1 MLRVVYTPRYSDS
14 CRFTLHGG
22 AAEPGAGGEAGDEHE
37 SIYFLDLKEC
47 RYRQFYRVLY
57 THYIRSYTTSYVY
70 MSSTSIYIT
79 TEERSNVGEPESSA
93 FRTGG
98 SVSRTRRFSRGVIYT
113 LIPCSLIFL
122 FNSRYLYSVLS
133 NPYVLSSQQ
142 DRFYHPNNLVS
153 ISTPDLVPVS
163 TVPSATHR
171 AAVAFCLPTGRP
183 PFGRVCPSTSSSRL
197 APFLFYLFD
206 LDLDLDLDFDPHFTF
221 TLPSPQHHTSLQMAT
236 HVLTATT
243 TTAAAPQN
251 QISVYGHPSPTN
263 SSTTTPSNNSPTSP
277 RLSNAALHQ
286 LPLQSRQLRPP
297 KGPLYVPAAL
307 RPTEHPQKTSPI
319 TPPRSVH
326 GSLDS
331 LNEDSTEPISRRSTM
346 ESKSSGISKVAKHE
360 WMKNESLGEVTG
372 LPTRDHWK
380 VSSSPVRR
388 FLCPL

>member
-163 TVPSATHR
+163 TVPRPLTARRLHFASR
-171 AAVAFCLPTGRP
+171 RDDLLSVACAPRHHLPASPLSFSTYLTLTLTLT
-183 PFGRVCPSTSSSRL
+183 STS
-197 APFLFYLFD
+197 
-206 LDLDLDLDFDPHFTF
+206 
-221 TLPSPQHHTSLQMAT
+221 TLTSPSL
-236 HVLTATT
+236 
-243 TTAAAPQN
+243 
-251 QISVYGHPSPTN
+251 
-263 SSTTTPSNNSPTSP
+263 SP
-277 RLSNAALHQ
+277 RLNII
-286 LPLQSRQLRPP
+286 PP
-297 KGPLYVPAAL
+297 
-307 RPTEHPQKTSPI
+307 
-319 TPPRSVH
+319 
-326 GSLDS
+326 
-331 LNEDSTEPISRRSTM
+331 
-346 ESKSSGISKVAKHE
+346 SK
-360 WMKNESLGEVTG
+360 W
-372 LPTRDHWK
+372 LPT
-380 VSSSPVRR
+380 S
-388 FLCPL
+388 